1 MILGNISP
9 WEKISPG
16 EKECIRKHEQ
26 RRNWSPAMRLKEQ
39 EYNCNRK
46 RKQAQQYTCNQMPSV
61 SEKKW
66 KAKVTIEENENGFKK
81 SVKKLFT
88 VGLNSPKKKEFM
100 LDYFEKRGI
109 KVESDEGEKKEFK
122 SAKSVSILQLKAF
135 KLQNRVEDHKK
146 LVCRI
151 KDIYGSLNKAA
162 KALKIHYCTLWNL
175 CQPQQRPSVTREQRV

>member
-1 MILGNISP
+1 
-9 WEKISPG
+9 
-16 EKECIRKHEQ
+16 
-26 RRNWSPAMRLKEQ
+26 
-39 EYNCNRK
+39 
-46 RKQAQQYTCNQMPSV
+46 MPSV
-61 SEKKW
+61 SEKKR

-88 VGLNSPKKKEFM
+88 VGLNSPKKKKFM
-100 LDYFEKRGI
+100 LDYFEKCGI

-175 CQPQQRPSVTREQRV
+175 CQPPTKTISNKRTEGMKNKMEKLSQFYHQKSVTTNVPTARQSKKKFLNINI